1 MLITISLSFWILVR
15 KIILATQ
22 KQKEGIELE
31 RSRDESKIEDP
42 KRMVVSSGRKRRFG
56 RIFYWVV
63 WERRGEEGGK
73 RKGKGRDRKGKG
85 RGKTGDAGPEAGH
98 GERT

>member
-1 MLITISLSFWILVR
+1 M
-15 KIILATQ
+15 ATQ

-63 WERRGEEGGK
+63 WERRGGGEGREE